1 MCTSAGKDF
10 PKEEIARAWI
20 RSDGGMV
27 VGGILEAR
35 VAGARGGGRGWGR
48 GLIGQFKQVSS
59 QTSRP
64 LRGLAVLRR
73 GKAGSDFC
81 LRPLLLLC

>member
-1 MCTSAGKDF
+1 MYISGERR
-10 PKEEIARAWI
+10 PKGRNSKGVHPEGR
-20 RSDGGMV
+20 GTVM
-27 VGGILEAR
+27 GGILEAR
-35 VAGARGGGRGWGR
+35 VAGARGGGRAWGR
-48 GLIGQFKQVSS
+48 GRIGQFKQVSL